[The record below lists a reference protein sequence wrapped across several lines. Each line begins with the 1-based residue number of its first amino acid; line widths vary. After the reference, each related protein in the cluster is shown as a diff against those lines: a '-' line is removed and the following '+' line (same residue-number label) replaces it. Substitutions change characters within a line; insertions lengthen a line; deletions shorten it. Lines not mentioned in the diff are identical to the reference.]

1 MTGKGAGICSTPVG
15 NVMQMKTNGF
25 DMPFV
30 CHNSRTNVIKAT
42 FVKNNGSHSSNT
54 SFQSTAADKNGIN
67 LFVINGVN
75 RRSVRVKG

>member
-42 FVKNNGSHSSNT
+42 FVKSNGSHSSNRPT
-54 SFQSTAADKNGIN
+54 SFWSSADKN
-67 LFVINGVN
+67 LYK
-75 RRSVRVKG
+75 SVCD